1 MDGVGT
7 GCLHSVFLS
16 GSLLNVWQSSG
27 GIGSRPPLLPPP
39 PPPPPLLQ
47 ALNHRRHHHHNCRA
61 RPHLTTLANK
71 NTNRN
76 KLSACLFVSLSLSLS
91 ISLLGVHPR
100 LLPVSSSQPAERWN
114 HTAHCEPRTPKVCFA
129 RGPAPQPFPRDPTSP
144 KRGWKSWLDY
154 LSASLSNARGN
165 GTCQYSVTT
174 IARCSA
180 KSYAKNRSCIRLG
193 LDNSLSANP
202 SEATAFSCILACCGS
217 GLETTTL
224 ESIADQ
230 GRWAQCLPAL
240 NVAVVALTIP
250 NHSNS
255 SSNIML
261 LPRRFSSAKRQHGS
275 TSRDSL
281 QKKL

>member
-1 MDGVGT
+1 M
-7 GCLHSVFLS
+7 
-16 GSLLNVWQSSG
+16 
-27 GIGSRPPLLPPP
+27 
-39 PPPPPLLQ
+39 
-47 ALNHRRHHHHNCRA
+47 
-61 RPHLTTLANK
+61 
-71 NTNRN
+71 
-76 KLSACLFVSLSLSLS
+76 
-91 ISLLGVHPR
+91 HPR

-165 GTCQYSVTT
+165 GTCQYSVST

-255 SSNIML
+255 SSNVML

-275 TSRDSL
+275 TSVIAYRKSCRSSRKSKNESARL
-281 QKKL
+281 RLVESVVVVSAQQLVEVRQQGGNGAKH